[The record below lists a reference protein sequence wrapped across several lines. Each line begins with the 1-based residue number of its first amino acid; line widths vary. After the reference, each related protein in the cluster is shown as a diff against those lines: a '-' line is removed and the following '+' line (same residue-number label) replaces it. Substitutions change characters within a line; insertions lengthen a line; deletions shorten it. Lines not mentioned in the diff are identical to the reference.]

1 MKNQST
7 PAPRSISR
15 TKNLLLLLALFGSAA
30 MAQQTWV
37 ADSRSSAGPVARVE
51 LPLESGK
58 SRLAMIAFEYA
69 RKCDPLFTYVEMRG
83 RKFGTPE
90 KQSKLPPSSIGGS
103 INGKRYS
110 GSSAAAATI
119 YSNGIEV
126 GFGMPD
132 DMAMSL
138 AFDAIN
144 SISFTTP
151 AGKEIPLPIAGLKKA
166 VETALDICTQKV
178 SF

>member
-7 PAPRSISR
+7 STSR
-15 TKNLLLLLALFGSAA
+15 RGSMTKRLALVLTLSASTA
-30 MAQQTWV
+30 IAQQSWSI
-37 ADSRSSAGPVARVE
+37 DSRSSTGPVALIE
-51 LPLESGK
+51 LPSDGGK

-69 RKCDPLFTYVEMRG
+69 RKCDPLFTYVEMHG
-83 RKFGTPE
+83 RKLGTPE
-90 KQSKLPPSSIGGS
+90 KQSRLPPSSIGGS

-110 GSSAAAATI
+110 GSSAAAITV

-132 DMAMSL
+132 DMAMTL
-138 AFDAIN
+138 AFEAVN

-166 VETALDICTQKV
+166 IESAVDTCTQKV